1 MFIINKMSVASSKM
15 VKAHGGPPM
24 AITQKKEGI
33 STGAFVMDT
42 MANAPRPVHMASM
55 DVLVAKTTG
64 TTQGPS
70 VMSGVIVDTKA
81 SIGGLAHD
89 VPETRKMP
97 KGERGKTQAKSQGQI
112 PYAGPKY

>member
-1 MFIINKMSVASSKM
+1 MSVASSGL
-15 VKAHGGPPM
+15 VKAHGGPPV

-33 STGAFVMDT
+33 STGAFVTNT
-42 MANAPRPVHMASM
+42 MANSPRPVHMASM

-70 VMSGVIVDTKA
+70 VMAGVITDTRA
-81 SIGGLAHD
+81 SIGGLAHS
-89 VPETRKMP
+89 VPETRKTP
-97 KGERGKTQAKSQGQI
+97 KGEKGKTQAKGMGQV

>member
-1 MFIINKMSVASSKM
+1 MSIASSGLI
-15 VKAHGGPPM
+15 KAHGGPPI

-33 STGAFVMDT
+33 STGAFVMNT

-70 VMSGVIVDTKA
+70 VMAGVIVDTKA
-81 SIGGLAHD
+81 GIGGLAHD
-89 VPETRKMP
+89 VPETRKMA
-97 KGERGKTQAKSQGQI
+97 KGERGKTQAKTMGQV